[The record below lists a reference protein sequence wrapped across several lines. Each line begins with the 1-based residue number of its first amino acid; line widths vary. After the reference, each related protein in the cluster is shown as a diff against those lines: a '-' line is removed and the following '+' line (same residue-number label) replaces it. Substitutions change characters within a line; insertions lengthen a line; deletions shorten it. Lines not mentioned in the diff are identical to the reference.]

1 MKQQTKL
8 LNKLNKMDKN
18 NVVKVK
24 VVDENADEV
33 LRTFLGGRSDMFVYY
48 PKDELEKISVSVEK
62 LGEALKAYKESGI
75 NWRVFN
81 KYLRG
86 VGCSQSEIDNV
97 MAGAEQFFKDLGM
110 KF

>member
-1 MKQQTKL
+1 MEKE
-8 LNKLNKMDKN
+8 
-18 NVVKVK
+18 NVVKVMVNSEESGK
-24 VVDENADEV
+24 VLKD
-33 LRTFLGGRSDMFVYY
+33 FLGGRSDMFVYH
-48 PKDELEKISVSVEK
+48 PKDELEKISDAVEK
-62 LGEALKAYKESGI
+62 LGSALKAYKESGI

-97 MAGAEQFFKDLGM
+97 LAGTEQFFKDLGM